1 MKTIVISCT
10 FTFML
15 LAGTASAGPLTW
27 AQVGNI
33 DTLVQGGVNND
44 PQSGLNT
51 EKTWIAGVLGIPVAD
66 LTYTQLP
73 ASTSNGDNWQQV
85 ADTTDIFAFD
95 LGGDPS
101 WFMVK
106 VGAGGDG
113 IHYLFD
119 NSDNEQ
125 YAVIDFDEFGFDK
138 IEIGKISHVGIADGI
153 GGDGNPGELT
163 PVPEP
168 ASLTLLGAGL
178 AAVGA
183 RFRRRKQQVQ

>member
-33 DTLVQGGVNND
+33 DTLVPGGVNDD
-44 PQSGLNT
+44 PQSGFDT
-51 EKTWIAGVLGIPVAD
+51 EKAWIAGVLGIPVTD

-73 ASTSNGDNWQQV
+73 ASISDGDNWV
-85 ADTTDIFAFD
+85 EDTTDIFAFD

-138 IEIGKISHVGIADGI
+138 IEIGKISHVGIADST
-153 GGDGNPGELT
+153 ETLT

-183 RFRRRKQQVQ
+183 KFRRRKQQVQ

>member
-10 FTFML
+10 FMFML

-33 DTLVQGGVNND
+33 DTLVPGGVNND
-44 PQSGLNT
+44 PQSGLQT
-51 EKTWIAGVLGIPVAD
+51 EKEWIAGVLGIPVAN
-66 LTYTQLP
+66 LTYAQLP
-73 ASTSNGDNWQQV
+73 NSGGANWQQV
-85 ADTTDIFAFD
+85 ENTTDIFAYD

-119 NSDNEQ
+119 NSENEQ

-138 IEIGKISHVGIADGI
+138 IEIGKISHVGVADGT
-153 GGDGNPGELT
+153 GGDGNGGDLT

-183 RFRRRKQQVQ
+183 KFRRRKQQVQ

>member
-10 FTFML
+10 FVFML

-33 DTLVQGGVNND
+33 DTLVPGGVRDD
-44 PQSGLNT
+44 PNSGDGE
-51 EKTWIAGVLGIPVAD
+51 EKAWIAGVLGIPVGN
-66 LTYTQLP
+66 LTYTKLP
-73 ASTSNGDNWQQV
+73 NSGGANWQQV
-85 ADTTDIFAFD
+85 GDTTDIFALD

-101 WFMVK
+101 WFTVK

-113 IHYLFD
+113 THFLFD

-125 YAVIDFDEFGFDK
+125 YAVIDYDLFGFDK
-138 IEIGKISHVGIADGI
+138 LELGKVSHVSIAD
-153 GGDGNPGELT
+153 DPSTTTENLT

-183 RFRRRKQQVQ
+183 KFRRRKQQVQ

>member
-10 FTFML
+10 FSIML
-15 LAGTASAGPLTW
+15 LAGSAASASPLTW

-33 DTLVQGGVNND
+33 DSLVPGGVNND
-44 PQSGLNT
+44 PQSGVST
-51 EKTWIAGVLGIPVAD
+51 EKAWIAGVLGIPVAD

-85 ADTTDIFAFD
+85 EGTTDIFAFD

-138 IEIGKISHVGIADGI
+138 IEIGKISHVGIADGT
-153 GGDGNPGELT
+153 DGNPGDLT

-178 AAVGA
+178 AAVVA
-183 RFRRRKQQVQ
+183 RFRRRRQQVQ

>member
-1 MKTIVISCT
+1 
-10 FTFML
+10 
-15 LAGTASAGPLTW
+15 
-27 AQVGNI
+27 
-33 DTLVQGGVNND
+33 
-44 PQSGLNT
+44 
-51 EKTWIAGVLGIPVAD
+51 
-66 LTYTQLP
+66 
-73 ASTSNGDNWQQV
+73 
-85 ADTTDIFAFD
+85 
-95 LGGDPS
+95 
-101 WFMVK
+101 MVK

-138 IEIGKISHVGIADGI
+138 IEIGKISHVGIADST
-153 GGDGNPGELT
+153 ETLT

-183 RFRRRKQQVQ
+183 KFRRRKQQAQ